1 MVTPRELTSSS
12 PAKWRR
18 CSLEPAPTGRAA
30 NMSTAD
36 VLPPVGFPT
45 GGEPAAEPSAE
56 SPGAEADEPEGVD
69 VDSYEEQSMCSVC
82 GVGDSWDEDQI
93 LFCDECNVPVHQA
106 CFGAGA
112 REVPEGDWFCDTC
125 RLGKVTGKK
134 IKAECIFCP
143 QPSGVLKRTSDARW
157 AHVTCALWIPDA
169 QFLDVDGRDI
179 VHPYAVHPERL
190 SLTCNVCGEQMG
202 ACVQCTE
209 PKCLAAWH
217 PQCARVAGVQ
227 MTLTE
232 KADGEVQP
240 TIYCKKHEK
249 GKKKQKKRSR
259 ESKW

>member
-1 MVTPRELTSSS
+1 MTSTS
-12 PAKWRR
+12 
-18 CSLEPAPTGRAA
+18 AA
-30 NMSTAD
+30 TS
-36 VLPPVGFPT
+36 
-45 GGEPAAEPSAE
+45 AASAE